1 MYLNRNIYVLS
12 ERNYYLYRFK
22 LKMNRTKAIISFFGG
37 VTVIMGAMG
46 SHALQKVL
54 SQSDLKAYETAIYYQ
69 MFHLILLLWVN
80 SQTTFSAK
88 LIKRLNV
95 LFGLG
100 ILFFS
105 GSIFLFKLTSLSAK
119 SLWFITPLGGILL
132 IGGWF
137 YLAYLYFK
145 QTQ

>member
-1 MYLNRNIYVLS
+1 
-12 ERNYYLYRFK
+12 
-22 LKMNRTKAIISFFGG
+22 
-37 VTVIMGAMG
+37 MGAMG
-46 SHALQKVL
+46 SHALEKVL

-105 GSIFLFKLTSLSAK
+105 GSIFLFKLTSLSAE

>member
-1 MYLNRNIYVLS
+1 
-12 ERNYYLYRFK
+12 
-22 LKMNRTKAIISFFGG
+22 MNRTKAIISFFGG

-46 SHALQKVL
+46 SHALEKVL

-80 SQTTFSAK
+80 SQTTLSAK
-88 LIKRLNV
+88 LVKRLNF

-137 YLAYLYFK
+137 YLAYTYFK